1 MKNTHHMIDTLRIT
15 KRLINA
21 KTKQDQAEILADIF
35 KEREEVHFDKLA
47 TKDDVYVLKTRIS
60 SIKNQID
67 SLKSIILFGCSIV
80 AVLMTVCIGWITI
93 LLKNIGG

>member
-1 MKNTHHMIDTLRIT
+1 MIDTLRIT

>member
-1 MKNTHHMIDTLRIT
+1 MIDTLRIT
-15 KRLINA
+15 KRLVNA

-35 KEREEVHFDKLA
+35 KEREEEHFDKLA

-60 SIKNQID
+60 NIKNQID

-93 LLKNIGG
+93 LLKNIGR